1 MQFDK
6 FYVCNDMK
14 ILYVC
19 VCVCVC
25 TQQWNYDPNQDNEYH
40 GSFPVAF
47 FGPHSQAVIGWF
59 LSL

>member
-19 VCVCVC
+19 VCVCVY
-25 TQQWNYDPNQDNEYH
+25 T
-40 GSFPVAF
+40 AMK
-47 FGPHSQAVIGWF
+47 
-59 LSL
+59 L

>member
-14 ILYVC
+14 TLYVC

-25 TQQWNYDPNQDNEYH
+25 VHNSEAMTPVKIMNISLL
-40 GSFPVAF
+40 SFLVPF
-47 FGPHSQAVIGWF
+47 FGPHSQAVIG
-59 LSL
+59 